1 MARSKKAAEPPKEQ
15 EELVPVKKAEIVAPD
30 EQELEGELLPNLT
43 EEERTRLE
51 DLEKIVNE
59 SLNKAA
65 FALKEIHDRKL
76 YRQEYDTFADYCT
89 ERLKISRRFANYQI
103 NYANVIEDFQREHDV
118 PLLPT
123 SEAQVRAL
131 ARFDPEKRKQL
142 WLKSCKKAANKVPS
156 REVVQSVIDSEK
168 QVKATPQSTFN
179 EDDCVRLK
187 RTDDETLRRY
197 RDCWGYVTKRSQ
209 GNTYSVS
216 LPQTTIEKLDAVYL
230 SKADVPPR
238 LKKSRQKIF
247 EQLAR
252 IYTSESEFEDLVS
265 HLLGYFDT
273 LEKSKL
279 TPFEQ
284 KILNLVEKE
293 VAQKAESKAEDE
305 S

>member
-1 MARSKKAAEPPKEQ
+1 MARSKKAAEPPKKQ
-15 EELVPVKKAEIVAPD
+15 EELVPVKKGEIIAPD
-30 EQELEGELLPNLT
+30 EEELEGELSPNLT

-51 DLEKIVNE
+51 ELEKIVND

-76 YRQEYDTFADYCT
+76 YRQSYDTFADYCT

-103 NYANVIEDFQREHDV
+103 NYANVLEDFQKEHDV
-118 PLLPT
+118 PVLPT

-131 ARFDPEKRKQL
+131 ARFSSEKRKEI
-142 WLKSCKKAANKVPS
+142 WLKSCEQAANKVPS
-156 REVVQSVIDSEK
+156 REVVQSVLDSEK
-168 QVKATPQSTFN
+168 QETTPRSTFN

-187 RTDDETLRRY
+187 RSDDETLRRY

-209 GNTYSVS
+209 GDTYSVS
-216 LPQTTIEKLDAVYL
+216 LPQTLIETIDARYL
-230 SKADVPPR
+230 LKVDVPGK

-252 IYTSESEFEDLVS
+252 IYTSESEFEDFVS
-265 HLLGYFDT
+265 HLLGYFAP

-293 VAQKAESKAEDE
+293 VTKKAESKAEDE